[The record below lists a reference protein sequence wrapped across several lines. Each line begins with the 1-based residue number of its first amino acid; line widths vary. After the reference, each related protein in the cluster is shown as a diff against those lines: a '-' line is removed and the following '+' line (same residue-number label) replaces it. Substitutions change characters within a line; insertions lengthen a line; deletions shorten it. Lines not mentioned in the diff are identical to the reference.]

1 MSCVHEAISRNEADV
16 CAKCGLVLESC
27 VHEEI
32 STNEAVVCAK
42 CGLVLDQLYIYP
54 TPTSSKQQEVPAPP
68 DAELYEICHK
78 LNTPFYSIIADKF
91 KSLHHPRAP
100 KKNFLMAAAIYSSL
114 NSLGCPQDIQKICY
128 LCEVSSKRLWK
139 CMNKMSDVDDSFN
152 YAFAEHFL
160 QSFQLP
166 YSVIKEL
173 QEQAENVP
181 GTCSPKTVL
190 ASLCYKY
197 LSKTDK
203 KMALN
208 KLAKQLGVSQMSCR
222 RCLKSIKDASSP
234 SRQVLARRPRSRRP
248 VRDAS
253 SKGLAGGKNYR

>member
-1 MSCVHEAISRNEADV
+1 MSCVHEAIPRNEAV
-16 CAKCGLVLESC
+16 ECAKCGSVPESC

-32 STNEAVVCAK
+32 STDEAVVCAK

-54 TPTSSKQQEVPAPP
+54 TPSSKQQEVPA

-91 KSLHHPRAP
+91 KSLRHHRAP

-128 LCEVSSKRLWK
+128 LCQVSSKRLWK
-139 CMNKMSDVDDSFN
+139 YMNKMPDVDDSFD

-203 KMALN
+203 KIALN
-208 KLAKQLGVSQMSCR
+208 KLAKQLDVSQMSCR
-222 RCLKSIKDASSP
+222 RFLKSIKDASSP

-248 VRDAS
+248 VRDSS